1 MPATMP
7 SVTSHPESD
16 QNRTWTINRH
26 QLRTVFALCD
36 PEGTGFVSL
45 EHLLQ
50 LGRAHCGG
58 SDTKVCVFV
67 VEVSLAPPVYSV
79 ASRLRVQCFS
89 LLYTNKKFWEELV
102 MPYEEKFYN
111 HIYVPSNF

>member
-7 SVTSHPESD
+7 AVTSHPESD
-16 QNRTWTINRH
+16 HNRTWTINRH
-26 QLRTVFALCD
+26 QLRAVFSLCD

-58 SDTKVCVFV
+58 SDTKVRVFI
-67 VEVSLAPPVYSV
+67 VEASLSLPAWSV
-79 ASRLRVQCFS
+79 ASRVLFHCFS
-89 LLYTNKKFWEELV
+89 LLYKFWEEFVVL
-102 MPYEEKFYN
+102 
-111 HIYVPSNF
+111 YVG

>member
-7 SVTSHPESD
+7 SVTSHPDSN
-16 QNRTWTINRH
+16 QNRKWAINRQ
-26 QLRTVFALCD
+26 QLRAVFSLCD

-58 SDTKVCVFV
+58 NDTKVSVKGGPAIRHGGAWG
-67 VEVSLAPPVYSV
+67 ERKYSSYSFLTS
-79 ASRLRVQCFS
+79 ALYGGEWSSSRPGRPLPRGKDLRYPF
-89 LLYTNKKFWEELV
+89 
-102 MPYEEKFYN
+102 
-111 HIYVPSNF
+111 

>member
-7 SVTSHPESD
+7 SVTSHPGSD
-16 QNRTWTINRH
+16 QNRTWAINRQ
-26 QLRTVFALCD
+26 QLRAVFALCD

-58 SDTKVCVFV
+58 SDTKVRVFLFGFG
-67 VEVSLAPPVYSV
+67 LALP
-79 ASRLRVQCFS
+79 A
-89 LLYTNKKFWEELV
+89 
-102 MPYEEKFYN
+102 
-111 HIYVPSNF
+111 